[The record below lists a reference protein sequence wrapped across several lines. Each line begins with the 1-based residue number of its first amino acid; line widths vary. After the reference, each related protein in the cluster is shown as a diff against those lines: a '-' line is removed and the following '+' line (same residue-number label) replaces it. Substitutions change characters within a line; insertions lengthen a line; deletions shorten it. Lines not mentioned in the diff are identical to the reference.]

1 MVERRIKL
9 KVDKGFQDFK
19 DFLRE
24 KINEELQSITSYLT
38 EGELTIDILNNI
50 KKNIIQDVYNYENLN
65 LNEDDFKKR
74 KRVKNTINLECR
86 CNALRANKMQCSRRK
101 LGENDFCGTHL
112 KGQPHGIIS
121 EKKQTPKSSSHIQL
135 WAEEIKGIWYYI
147 DDKGNVYNTNE
158 ILVNNPTPSIIAKY
172 ETSIE
177 ETSGEKIYTIPEFNI

>member
-24 KINEELQSITSYLT
+24 KINEELQSITSHLT
-38 EGELTIDILNNI
+38 QDELTIETINDI

-65 LNEDDFKKR
+65 LSEDDFKKR

-101 LGENDFCGTHL
+101 LGDNDFCGTHL

-121 EKKQTPKSSSHIQL
+121 EKKQTPKASSYIQV

-147 DDKGNVYNTNE
+147 DDNGNVYNTND

-172 ETSIE
+172 KTSIE
-177 ETSGEKIYTIPEFNI
+177 ETTGEKIYTIPEFNI